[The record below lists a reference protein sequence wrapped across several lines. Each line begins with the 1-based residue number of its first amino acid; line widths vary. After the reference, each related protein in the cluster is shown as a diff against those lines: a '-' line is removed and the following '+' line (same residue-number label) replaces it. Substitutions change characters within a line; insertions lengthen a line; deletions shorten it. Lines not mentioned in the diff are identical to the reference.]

1 MEIKSYHL
9 KNAIIKLDGTYNLKK
24 PDQWK
29 ILLTI
34 TINFISS
41 KVNDE
46 KSVMHLKTDNKGIMI
61 NRKADEVI
69 KRLFKSLLNRY
80 QIGLGKL
87 VKGGELVFGY
97 VELFYYI
104 S

>member
-1 MEIKSYHL
+1 
-9 KNAIIKLDGTYNLKK
+9 
-24 PDQWK
+24 
-29 ILLTI
+29 
-34 TINFISS
+34 
-41 KVNDE
+41 
-46 KSVMHLKTDNKGIMI
+46 MHLKTDNKGIMI